1 MNKSK
6 VLLFK
11 KVCYDIGT
19 RFSFV
24 VNGKIVEAVISDV
37 MIDYHKNI
45 NYEKQSVRYHF
56 CTMDKHT
63 FNEFSER
70 ELEDMIHR
78 RIVLY
83 IE

>member
-1 MNKSK
+1 MDERK

-11 KVCYDIGT
+11 KVCYDVGT

-24 VNGKIVEAVISDV
+24 VNNKIIETVISDV

-56 CTMDKHT
+56 CTMDKK
-63 FNEFSER
+63 R
-70 ELEDMIHR
+70 LEITYTR
-78 RIVLY
+78 RICRVYARL
-83 IE
+83 ET

>member
-1 MNKSK
+1 MDERK

-11 KVCYDIGT
+11 VCYDVGT
-19 RFSFV
+19 RFSFI
-24 VNGKIVEAVISDV
+24 VNNKIIETVISDV

-63 FNEFSER
+63 FDEFSER
-70 ELEDMIHR
+70 ELEDMIR
-78 RIVLY
+78 RGIVLC